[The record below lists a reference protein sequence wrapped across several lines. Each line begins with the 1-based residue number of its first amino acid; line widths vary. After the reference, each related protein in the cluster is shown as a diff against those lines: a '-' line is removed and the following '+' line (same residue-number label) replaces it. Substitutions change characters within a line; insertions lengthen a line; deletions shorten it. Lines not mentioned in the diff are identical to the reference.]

1 MKCFGIRAVLS
12 AAVLATV
19 MGLGTQAWA
28 TVYLPTRD
36 TSITSA
42 WPTKIWG
49 TLNSTW
55 RVEKGGDPYW
65 DVAGGSILIDFDR
78 AAILN
83 QVETGL
89 GHPGVSPTLAE
100 MSGVSVKFSV
110 MLAGDPGEWLESTV
124 AVPGVMMSPT
134 NWSKT
139 QATYQY
145 ANAGSSLQWQDQ
157 DGANVANVRTVLQ
170 HNDWMAGG
178 VPRNAA
184 GQTFTSPGYDTYT
197 TFTLDPAVALCFL
210 TGVMPNPADGVKTPA
225 GLILLT
231 DGPEYGGNNV
241 GAYLANAGAG
251 RTPFL
256 EVTVPEP
263 VSMSMVAIGSL
274 ALLRRRRA

>member
-1 MKCFGIRAVLS
+1 MRSFGIRSALS
-12 AAVLATV
+12 VAVLATV
-19 MGLGTQAWA
+19 MGLGTQVLA

-36 TSITSA
+36 TAIYKSL
-42 WPTKIWG
+42 PNKIWG
-49 TLNSTW
+49 TLNSSW
-55 RVEKGGDPYW
+55 RVEKGGEPYW
-65 DVAGGSILIDFDR
+65 DVSNGGILIDFNR
-78 AAILN
+78 ADILN
-83 QVETGL
+83 EIETGL

-110 MLAGDPGEWLESTV
+110 MLTGDPGEWLESTV
-124 AVPGVMMSPT
+124 AVPGVVMSPT
-134 NWSKT
+134 DWSKS
-139 QATYQY
+139 QATYNY
-145 ANAGSSLQWQDQ
+145 ANAGSVLQWQDQ
-157 DGANVANVRTVLQ
+157 DGANVANIATVLQ

-184 GQTFTSPGYDTYT
+184 GQTFTSPGYETYT

-231 DGPEYGGNNV
+231 DGGYYDNNV
-241 GAYLANAGAG
+241 GAYLANAGEG
-251 RTPFL
+251 KTPFL